1 MCLPDAPTADPP
13 VDARRTPGPV
23 EVGQAKFSLEHLDPM
38 AASGAGECPARTSVC
53 AVDRAACPRAAHL
66 AADSARGSRTCVY
79 CSGAAPVAWGPAD
92 LRPWPADLH
101 AFERIRVPRVE
112 PRPRPR
118 IFALVRGPAPLSR
131 GPATLPMEP
140 YARLGTLTL
149 TPAEPLPCLW
159 SRTLASG
166 FASLCPLRGA
176 LACLPCF
183 RLLGRASVCCAA
195 PPPAARSDCCAVLP
209 RAVRCCRVL
218 CGASVCCAVR
228 PSAVPCVRLLCRAS
242 VCCAVRP
249 PAMPCVRSLRRASA
263 CCATPSPSEPPCLP
277 AAPHA
282 QSANLVIHTLS
293 GHFVDGP
300 QHLSAGD
307 PRSCDRSMTMKDIVL
322 RPLSRHS
329 RSSRSRRRTDRDA
342 STLAVSIPVSAPAGL
357 IVGPKRR
364 DAVFHVEHCVVR
376 IWTQFSARRRGW
388 PAPRAP
394 HRSSRDRS
402 PMR

>member
-13 VDARRTPGPV
+13 LDARRTPGPV

-66 AADSARGSRTCVY
+66 AADSARGSRTRVY

-176 LACLPCF
+176 
-183 RLLGRASVCCAA
+183 AA
-195 PPPAARSDCCAVLP
+195 CCAVLP
-209 RAVRCCRVL
+209 RAVRCVRLL

-242 VCCAVRP
+242 ACYAVRP
-249 PAMPCVRSLRRASA
+249 L
-263 CCATPSPSEPPCLP
+263 
-277 AAPHA
+277 AAPRVRLLRHPFA
-282 QSANLVIHTLS
+282 LRAALLAR
-293 GHFVDGP
+293 GP
-300 QHLSAGD
+300 A
-307 PRSCDRSMTMKDIVL
+307 RSVRE
-322 RPLSRHS
+322 SRHPYAE
-329 RSSRSRRRTDRDA
+329 RAFCRRTA
-342 STLAVSIPVSAPAGL
+342 TLVGRRSPVMRSEHDDEGHRAATAQQALAIQP
-357 IVGPKRR
+357 
-364 DAVFHVEHCVVR
+364 VEA
-376 IWTQFSARRRGW
+376 T
-388 PAPRAP
+388 
-394 HRSSRDRS
+394 HRS
-402 PMR
+402 